1 MEQPQPQ
8 LETELQADSLT
19 DDIQKNKTT
28 KNSNANS
35 SHAADSCA
43 STNSQKNKGLCKVPN

>member
-43 STNSQKNKGLCKVPN
+43 STNSQKNKGWCKVPN